1 MNQKAI
7 DEMYMMRCLCLAS
20 QGRQHSRPNPMVGAV
35 LVAEGR
41 IIGEGYHVRYGEGH
55 AEVNAFRSVRAE
67 DECLLSVAT
76 LYVSLEPCSHYGKT
90 PPCSELIIRKGVRK
104 VVVGM
109 EDPNPLVGGRGI
121 AMLREAGIE
130 VEVGVLEK
138 ECREVNKRF
147 LCLQE
152 NHRPYVTLKWAQ
164 TADGYLDFERKE
176 KGDGPLRISTDYTKQ
191 LVHSLRAR
199 NMAIMVG
206 SNTVLLDDPKL
217 TTTKWPGRNPVRVVV
232 DRRSRVPSDAHI
244 LDNAAQTIVYS
255 ANTDWSFILSDLAAR
270 TIHSVLVEGGGQL
283 LRHILSSGIY
293 DEVQVEVSSQALS
306 RPGVRAP
313 VVDLSNAKMSVLDGH
328 FLYEMRHA

>member
-1 MNQKAI
+1 MS
-7 DEMYMMRCLCLAS
+7 RCLSLALN
-20 QGRQHSRPNPMVGAV
+20 GAYYVAPNPMVGAV
-35 LVAEGR
+35 LVGSDGCVLSEGWH
-41 IIGEGYHVRYGEGH
+41 GRYGGPH
-55 AEVNAFRSVRAE
+55 AEVHCFRDAE
-67 DECLLSVAT
+67 ERGVTDEQLRGAT

-244 LDNAAQTIVYS
+244 FDHAAQTIVYS

-293 DEVQVEVSSQALS
+293 DEVQVEVSSQALGC
-306 RPGVRAP
+306 PGVRAP